1 MQVLDLIRY
10 DAVRDCFVLRGT
22 PMHKWPD
29 GTPKSMNNAF
39 NWRTSAATTTPKR
52 QAANARSKDL
62 DSNGSIYTYS
72 HTASTKKP
80 YGRTKK
86 FVDLNSKI

>member
-10 DAVRDCFVLRGT
+10 DASRNCFVLKGT

-39 NWRTSAATTTPKR
+39 NWRGTPATTSFKR
-52 QAANARSKDL
+52 TSTSARSKDL
-62 DSNGSIYTYS
+62 NSNGSI
-72 HTASTKKP
+72 HTHASTADKKVP
-80 YGRTKK
+80 YGRVRKL
-86 FVDLNSKI
+86 VDPHAKI

>member
-10 DAVRDCFVLRGT
+10 DATRDCFVLRGT

-39 NWRTSAATTTPKR
+39 NWRTSAATTTPKPK
-52 QAANARSKDL
+52 AANARSKDL
-62 DSNGSIYTYS
+62 NSNGSIYTYS
-72 HTASTKKP
+72 HATAEKRP

>member
-10 DAVRDCFVLRGT
+10 DATRNCFVLRGT

-39 NWRTSAATTTPKR
+39 NWRNTPATTTPKPK
-52 QAANARSKDL
+52 AANARSKDL
-62 DSNGSIYTYS
+62 NSNGSIYTHS
-72 HTASTKKP
+72 QTPSTRKP
-80 YGRTKK
+80 YGRDKK
-86 FVDLNSKI
+86 FVNLNAKI